1 MVLAMADTAMA
12 RGLLM
17 LSPQLMLRLSLLL
30 RLMLMLTMAMVDM
43 AMAMEDTAL
52 ATTARG
58 QLMPT
63 TATAV
68 MVDMAAMVATD
79 MARGLLMPR
88 LTMVVDSSVRPVH
101 MVDLP
106 TLLASAPLMLMPT
119 MAMVD
124 MEAMEA
130 TAAERGQLMPM
141 PTTATEDM
149 EAMAD
154 MVVTVTERGL
164 PMLMPTTAMVD
175 MVVMATAVAMDT
187 ARGLLMPA
195 MVVMAMADMAMAS
208 KSYLVNGL
216 TSLLLTFHD
225 THRNQTQIIS
235 PLSIMAGTRII

>member
-1 MVLAMADTAMA
+1 
-12 RGLLM
+12 
-17 LSPQLMLRLSLLL
+17 
-30 RLMLMLTMAMVDM
+30 MVDM
-43 AMAMEDTAL
+43 AVAMEDTAL

-63 TATAV
+63 TAMAV

-124 MEAMEA
+124 MAAMAA
-130 TAAERGQLMPM
+130 TATERGQLMPM

-154 MVVTVTERGL
+154 MVVTVTERGPPMPMPTMAMEDMAATAAMAATAMERGL

-175 MVVMATAVAMDT
+175 
-187 ARGLLMPA
+187 

-225 THRNQTQIIS
+225 THRNQTKIIS